1 MTGGEAAL
9 LLIAIGIAASL
20 VCVLRPPERLL
31 RRMGVPIEPTGE
43 ERRAAEGRAKMLLRQ
58 MLDPEEY
65 EHLIKRGW
73 LEVPSPSIPGRVYR
87 VPYVQ
92 GMVEVVEDG
101 ISTMRLCVV
110 PLRWVPDPDVVLIH
124 KLMIEGDEARYL
136 RVANRF
142 PAGAARLHVPA
153 WVERGTLPR
162 GDGPAVD

>member
-9 LLIAIGIAASL
+9 LLIAIGIAAGL

-43 ERRAAEGRAKMLLRQ
+43 ERRAAEGRAKTLLRQ

-65 EHLIKRGW
+65 ERLIKRGW

-162 GDGPAVD
+162 GDGPAAD